1 MTALCFSIAKCDGDA
16 GDDAP
21 HAVVNAVHIRPGRVA
36 EDKAVMIGFIDGL
49 QAFEHAFEPDRRIDA
64 KAGADFLPVLLE
76 RVEKQDGRIFI
87 ADDDGG
93 AAIGWAVFHT
103 LEHLNYI
110 VPEERLYGYVAELFV
125 VEAAR
130 AQGVGRA
137 LIAACEDVA
146 RQMKLKSLMIG
157 VLSKNAR
164 ARNTYEAAGLAPYAL
179 ELRKYL

>member
-1 MTALCFSIAKCDGDA
+1 MCRVDESRPC
-16 GDDAP
+16 
-21 HAVVNAVHIRPGRVA
+21 AVVSAVHIRPGRVA

-49 QAFEHAFEPDRRIDA
+49 QAFEHAFEPDRRIDP

-87 ADDDGG
+87 AEDDGG
-93 AAIGWAVFHT
+93 APIGWAVFHT

-130 AQGVGRA
+130 GQGVGRA

-157 VLSKNAR
+157 VLAKNAR
-164 ARNTYEAAGLAPYAL
+164 ARKTYEAAGFAPYAL